1 MKISRVLAV
10 WISEGLLV
18 LALGAGCQ
26 QYGNADAAGI
36 DRGWD
41 DLKLSYDE
49 PAKDWTAALPVGSGR
64 LGAMVF
70 GTVEDERIQF
80 NDDTLWTGE
89 PHDYSHEGAAE
100 YLPKIREL
108 LFEGKQ
114 READKL
120 ASEHF
125 MSVPLRQEKYQPF
138 GDLRLNFAGHGGE
151 TEYRRELDI
160 DKAVASVEY
169 VVDGIRYK
177 REVFSSYPD
186 QVVVVRVS
194 CEKPGGLS
202 FSATMDSLHPETKTF
217 GVGKNVLALRG
228 QLKPYENKRTKEA
241 RSSVL
246 KFESR
251 VSIKPTGGKLVI
263 DGDTAHVTDADS
275 AVLVLDAATSHVSYK
290 DVSGDPAAR
299 CEKALKSVAGKSY
312 SKLVAAHVAD
322 HRDLFRRSSLEL
334 GDTDAKL
341 MTTDERIKGFADGN
355 DPDLVELYYQYGR
368 YLMIASSRPGSQPAN
383 LQGIWNDKISPPWDS
398 KWTVNINTEMNYW
411 PVELCNLSECHE
423 PLFEMLEEVAE
434 SGARTAKVHYDCP
447 GWVLHHNIDLW
458 RGTAPINAANH
469 GIWVTGGAWLCQD
482 LWERYAFT
490 GDKEFLAER
499 AYPLMKGAAL
509 FFTEFLIKDPKTG
522 WLISTPSNSPE
533 NGGLVA
539 GPTMDHQIIRDL
551 LGNCIKASEVL
562 GVDEEFRAKLVDIK
576 KRIAP
581 NQIGQHGQLQ
591 EWLEDKDN
599 PKNQHRHVSHLFG
612 LHPGKEITRRGT
624 PKLFE
629 AAKKS
634 LEFRGDGGTGWSM
647 AWKVNFWARFEDG
660 DHAYKMLSSLLTPGR
675 MYPNMFDAHPPFQI
689 DGNFGGTAGIA
700 EMLVHSHA
708 GEINLLPALPSA
720 WPTGNIQGLRARGG
734 FELDIAWDEGH
745 LTTVAVRS
753 LNGNKCRIRCNMSLN
768 AMNRRKEI
776 MVDRPNW
783 DVLEFATKAGEVYVL
798 YPKP

>member
-1 MKISRVLAV
+1 MCVGVAVL
-10 WISEGLLV
+10 LL
-18 LALGAGCQ
+18 LGSSAGCQ
-26 QYGNADAAGI
+26 QYGVDSVVEI
-36 DRGWD
+36 DDGWD
-41 DLKLSYDE
+41 DLKLWYDE
-49 PAKDWTAALPVGSGR
+49 PAKDWTQALAVGNGR

-70 GTVEDERIQF
+70 GIVEDERIQF
-80 NDDTLWTGE
+80 NEDTLWTGE

-100 YLPKIREL
+100 YLPEIREL

-114 READKL
+114 SEAQKL

-138 GDLRLNFAGHGGE
+138 GDLKLHFKGHDEPGGYARRLD
-151 TEYRRELDI
+151 LDT
-160 DKAVASVEY
+160 AVSTVSY
-169 VVDGIRYK
+169 VVDGVTYM

-186 QVVVVRVS
+186 QVLVVRMS
-194 CEKPGGLS
+194 CDKVGALS
-202 FSATMDSLHPETKTF
+202 FSATMDSPHEGTVTQA
-217 GVGKNVLALRG
+217 VGAQTLAMRG
-228 QLKPYENKRTKEA
+228 QLKPYENRRTKEVRPSA
-241 RSSVL
+241 L

-251 VSIKPTGGKLVI
+251 VLARANGGELVVEGEKI
-263 DGDTAHVTDADS
+263 SVSGADS
-275 AVLVLDAATSHVSYK
+275 AVLVLAAATSHVNYK

-299 CEKALKSVAGKSY
+299 CAKVLKAVAGKRY
-312 SKLVAAHVAD
+312 SKLLAAHVAD
-322 HRDLFRRSSLEL
+322 HRELFRRSSLEL
-334 GDTDAKL
+334 ADTDAKL
-341 MTTDERIKGFADGN
+341 AATNERIRDFADGN
-355 DPDLVELYYQYGR
+355 DLDLIELYYQYGR

-383 LQGIWNDKISPPWDS
+383 LQGIWNDSTSPPWDS

-423 PLFEMLEEVAE
+423 ALFDMLDEVAE

-447 GWVLHHNIDLW
+447 GWVLHHNTDLW
-458 RGTAPINAANH
+458 RGTAPINASNH

-490 GDKEFLAER
+490 GDKKFLAKR
-499 AYPLMKGAAL
+499 AYPVMKGAAL
-509 FFTEFLIKDPKTG
+509 FFTEFLIEDPKTG

-551 LGNCIKASEVL
+551 FGNCIRASEVL
-562 GVDEEFRAKLVDIK
+562 GIDEEFRAKLADMS

-599 PKNQHRHVSHLFG
+599 PKSTHRHVSHLFG
-612 LHPGKEITRRGT
+612 LHPGKEITKRGT

-660 DHAYKMLSSLLTPGR
+660 DHAYKMLSNLLTPGR

-700 EMLVHSHA
+700 EMLVQSHA
-708 GEINLLPALPSA
+708 GEIHLLPALPSA
-720 WPTGNIQGLRARGG
+720 WPRGSIRGLRARGG

-745 LTTVAVRS
+745 LTTAAIRS
-753 LNGNKCRIRCNMSLN
+753 LAGNKCRIRYNMSLN
-768 AMNRRKEI
+768 VMTKRKEI

-783 DVLEFATKAGEVYVL
+783 DVVEFETKAGETYL
-798 YPKP
+798 AYPKP